1 MKIKKKSQLTGILLS
16 FFLGP
21 FGLFYSMGWKA
32 LIVIIVWVFL
42 STSGSQELFILMPIS
57 SVILSLLAVRAYNN
71 RVESD
76 VFDILN
82 EQAEAEMLEGLKV
95 EETRLKNEEV
105 EKARLNAERTR
116 LERERIG
123 LEIERERLRTEEIG
137 PQKIQYA
144 THCSACGAV
153 TPREFQ
159 VGTIQ
164 KAAVCDYCGS
174 PLKLREQPV
183 IANSH

>member
-32 LIVIIVWVFL
+32 LIVLIVWVFL

-116 LERERIG
+116 LERERESVWR
-123 LEIERERLRTEEIG
+123 LKEKDSEQKRLDLKKYSMQPTVLPAERSRL
-137 PQKIQYA
+137 
-144 THCSACGAV
+144 
-153 TPREFQ
+153 
-159 VGTIQ
+159 
-164 KAAVCDYCGS
+164 
-174 PLKLREQPV
+174 
-183 IANSH
+183 ANSKSALSRRPRSATIAVLH